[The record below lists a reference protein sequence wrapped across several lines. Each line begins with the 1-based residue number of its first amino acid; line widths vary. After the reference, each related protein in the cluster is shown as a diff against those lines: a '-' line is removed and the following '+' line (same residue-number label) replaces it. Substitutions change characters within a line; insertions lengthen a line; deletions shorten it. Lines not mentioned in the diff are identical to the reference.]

1 MAGCLGQQARQRVK
15 LFCFSSSEKQSFL
28 PGLPKIAA
36 LLGIVGWS
44 GSGKTTLVT
53 RLLPALR
60 RHGLR
65 VSTIKHA
72 HHGLDLDRPGKD
84 SFAHREAGAEEV
96 LVVGGQRWALLRETP
111 GGQPDL
117 AVLAAR
123 LAPVDLV
130 LVEGFKA
137 YDFAKIEVFRPT
149 LGKPALWL
157 DTPGIV
163 AVASDGAAP
172 GGCAIPWLNLN
183 ATEEIAAWIAA
194 RGIAEHTL
202 S

>member
-1 MAGCLGQQARQRVK
+1 M
-15 LFCFSSSEKQSFL
+15 L
-28 PGLPKIAA
+28 PSIVP
-36 LLGIVGWS
+36 LLGVVGWS

-53 RLLPALR
+53 ALLPALR
-60 RHGLR
+60 RRGLR

-111 GGQPDL
+111 EGPPGLP
-117 AVLAAR
+117 ALAAR
-123 LAPVDLV
+123 MAPVDLI
-130 LVEGFKA
+130 LVEGFKG
-137 YDFAKIEVFRPT
+137 YDFPRIEVFRPS
-149 LGKPALWL
+149 LGKPALWP

-163 AVASDGAAP
+163 AVASDGPPPAA
-172 GGCAIPWLNLN
+172 GGGALPWLPLN
-183 ATEEIAAWIAA
+183 AADEIAAWIAA
-194 RGIAEHTL
+194 HGMGQNTV